1 MVVSITHLMHL
12 LLIICENLSGM
23 LPKLIVVVIN
33 AKPLILFQL
42 HFIHLSYSLDF
53 LESYLFLAQGTT
65 WLHKQPLLNACGMKV
80 MSYIAR

>member
-1 MVVSITHLMHL
+1 MIVSIARLMHL
-12 LLIICENLSGM
+12 LLIYMNLRSM
-23 LPKLIVVVIN
+23 FSELIIVVIN
-33 AKPLILFQL
+33 SKPLVLLQL

-65 WLHKQPLLNACGMKV
+65 WLHKQPLLNASGMKV